1 MQVHQQKKFQTEI
14 KRKTLEQRSSRGRDF
29 DYQIVVLNNL
39 NLEEMEMK
47 SKGNLSNME
56 QNEPSKLSDDET
68 IVIKPADKRGSSSN
82 SVKHFIIKT

>member
-14 KRKTLEQRSSRGRDF
+14 KRKTPEQRSSRGRDF
-29 DYQIVVLNNL
+29 DYKIVVLDNL

-68 IVIKPADKRGSSSN
+68 IVIKAADKRGSSSN
-82 SVKHFIIKT
+82 SVKHFITKT